1 MSFINKILLSFKNI
15 HFQSLVGNIILA
27 IMGMFTMSVIYRYLL
42 LKEIGVYVF
51 FTTILNLFITLR
63 AGFLTNSFITFYS
76 GTKKSRAD
84 EVAGSAWCLAFLI
97 TVGLILIDIVVYF
110 FSEYISN
117 AGILLFFKYFPF
129 TFLATLPV
137 FMATLVVQSE
147 KRFDRLLWLRLIN
160 QVLFTGSIFAMAILG
175 KLTINSIILIYICSN
190 LTASLVTIV
199 LGWTKIYTINHS
211 SKKVIKE
218 IFHFGK
224 YSMGTSISANLFA
237 VTDTFFITFFLGPA
251 VLALYNVGGKLLQI
265 IEVPLL
271 SIVASGMPGLSEHY
285 NNNQIR
291 KMMLSMK
298 KMVGMLSVLFLG
310 IAIFCVIFAEPII
323 MLLGGSNYIH
333 TDAPNLF
340 RIFMCMAV
348 LYPADRFFA
357 LTLDVIHKPKFNFY
371 KILIMLAANL
381 VADFIGLKI
390 FKSVYIVAFAN
401 IFPIVLAIIIAY
413 IPLNK
418 FFKFNYWGMYK
429 VGFKELVL
437 QIKVSYKTLLNKKQI
452 IADSQ

>member
-1 MSFINKILLSFKNI
+1 
-15 HFQSLVGNIILA
+15 
-27 IMGMFTMSVIYRYLL
+27 MGMLTMSIIYRCLPV
-42 LKEIGVYVF
+42 KEIGVYVF

-84 EVAGSAWCLAFLI
+84 EVAGSAWCLAFAVTL
-97 TVGLILIDIVVYF
+97 GLILIDIVIYF
-110 FSEYISN
+110 FSKYISN
-117 AGILLFFKYFPF
+117 IGILVFFKYFSF
-129 TFLATLPV
+129 AFLATLPV
-137 FMATLVVQSE
+137 FMATLIVQAE

-160 QVLFTGSIFAMAILG
+160 QILFTISVLAMAILE

-237 VTDTFFITFFLGPA
+237 VTDTFFITFFLDPA
-251 VLALYNVGGKLLQI
+251 ALALYNVGGKLLQI
-265 IEVPLL
+265 VEVPLL
-271 SIVASGMPGLSEHY
+271 SIVASGMPGLSEYY

-291 KMMLSMK
+291 KMMLLMK
-298 KMVGMLSVLFLG
+298 KMVGMLSVIFLTV
-310 IAIFCVIFAEPII
+310 AIFCIIFAEPII

-333 TDAPNLF
+333 TEAPNLF

-401 IFPIVLAIIIAY
+401 IFPIGLAIIIAY

-429 VGFKELVL
+429 VGWKELVL
-437 QIKVSYKTLLNKKQI
+437 QIKTFYNTLLSKKQI
-452 IADSQ
+452 VANSQ

>member
-1 MSFINKILLSFKNI
+1 M
-15 HFQSLVGNIILA
+15 
-27 IMGMFTMSVIYRYLL
+27 
-42 LKEIGVYVF
+42 
-51 FTTILNLFITLR
+51 
-63 AGFLTNSFITFYS
+63 
-76 GTKKSRAD
+76 
-84 EVAGSAWCLAFLI
+84 AGSAWCLAFAVTL
-97 TVGLILIDIVVYF
+97 GLILIDIVIYF
-110 FSEYISN
+110 FSKYISN
-117 AGILLFFKYFPF
+117 IGILVFFKYFSF
-129 TFLATLPV
+129 AFLATLPV
-137 FMATLVVQSE
+137 FMATLIVQAE

-160 QVLFTGSIFAMAILG
+160 QILFTISVLAMAILE

-237 VTDTFFITFFLGPA
+237 VTDTFFITFFLDPA
-251 VLALYNVGGKLLQI
+251 ALALYNVGGKLLQI
-265 IEVPLL
+265 VEVPLL
-271 SIVASGMPGLSEHY
+271 SIVASGMPGLSEYY

-291 KMMLSMK
+291 KMMLLMK
-298 KMVGMLSVLFLG
+298 KMVGMLSVIFLTV
-310 IAIFCVIFAEPII
+310 AIFCIIFAEPII

-333 TDAPNLF
+333 TEAPNLF

-401 IFPIVLAIIIAY
+401 IFPIGLAIIIAY

-429 VGFKELVL
+429 VGWKELVL
-437 QIKVSYKTLLNKKQI
+437 QIKTFYNTLLSKKQI
-452 IADSQ
+452 VANSQ